1 MVPSVSSENRE
12 YLPVDLHQN
21 DTVISNLAF
30 GIYDSDEWVLAIICS
45 TLHSL
50 WVRTVCGQL
59 ETRIRYSNTLGWNTF
74 PFPSLNEEQL
84 SQLNESARKILIV
97 REKHFP
103 KSIADLYDK
112 ESMPADLKSAHNAN
126 DLLLEKFYREEPFD
140 TDEERLEH
148 LFNRYVQMTQGRT
161 K

>member
-1 MVPSVSSENRE
+1 M
-12 YLPVDLHQN
+12 
-21 DTVISNLAF
+21 
-30 GIYDSDEWVLAIICS
+30 
-45 TLHSL
+45 
-50 WVRTVCGQL
+50 
-59 ETRIRYSNTLGWNTF
+59 
-74 PFPSLNEEQL
+74 
-84 SQLNESARKILIV
+84 NESARKILIV